1 MFWLVVRKFQVRLG
15 FGELAVALADL
26 VAVELVPSSL
36 HKVFDLLDCCLNAL
50 KSDPFECWFARIRHL
65 SFDNQSNRL
74 QDVCNV
80 VQPSD
85 LRLEH
90 LIVHNF
96 VWRNLPSSLLKRND
110 SFPGDKQSDELLA
123 EVAK

>member
-36 HKVFDLLDCCLNAL
+36 HQVFDLLDCCLDTL
-50 KSDPFECWFARIRHL
+50 KSNPFECRFARIRHL
-65 SFDNQSNRL
+65 SLDNQAYRL